1 MKKKINDNEYS
12 SREDAFRVYFDTV
25 TKIVYTL
32 NLISDKNDMTRRL
45 SNNID
50 RTLGYEEEMISNNEK
65 TINNNNNEVGLLINS
80 LKVDLKK
87 IDSFKKYNFNI
98 ERFIEEIDLNTDER
112 FILYCLI
119 VYTIYG
125 DSMSAISVRRI
136 LELISIDS
144 DIYIN
149 KYNYFENDG
158 KLMSSGILTLSHEPY
173 PSIGLLEVT
182 NTLVTFINSKIVFA
196 FLEKDKY
203 DIISEIINAENI
215 NNSVIIDIKTGARK
229 KATKE
234 FNILTPKEIVNEL
247 NKTVIG
253 QDEAKKA
260 LSVHAYLH
268 CLRINGNK
276 DIPFRSN
283 ILMIGPTGVGKTY
296 LVKTLADILGLPF
309 SRADVTTLTET
320 GYVGDDVEVVLY
332 NLYRKANGDLEK
344 AQYGIVFLDEVDKIA
359 KAEPHQSTTGNPSDK
374 AVQEALLSMMNGED
388 IRVPEFGDRRMMHS
402 SDGILMNTKNIL
414 FIFGGAFVGL
424 DDIIKMRLKGESG
437 LGFGSNAILNKNK
450 LQKDKILSQVD
461 VKDVEK
467 YGMIPEFIGRIP
479 IIVTLNELTKENLK
493 DILIKT
499 SESPIKKYVDFF
511 NSIGKKLILTDD
523 AINYIVDRAS
533 GMDMGARALKS
544 IVETAMVNILF
555 NLDGIKGN
563 SLTLTRDDIEEV
575 FNKKETVISN
585 KEDIC
590 ASKKDSIKLNINLS
604 NHFSFSYI
612 PLLYIY
618 FFVIYSINN

>member
-215 NNSVIIDIKTGARK
+215 NNSVIIDIKTGTRK

-493 DILIKT
+493 DILIKS

-585 KEDIC
+585 KEDILKKSNINI
-590 ASKKDSIKLNINLS
+590 AKKDDKN
-604 NHFSFSYI
+604 YMA
-612 PLLYIY
+612 
-618 FFVIYSINN
+618 

>member
-544 IVETAMVNILF
+544 IVETAMINILF

-585 KEDIC
+585 KEDILKKSNINI
-590 ASKKDSIKLNINLS
+590 AKKDDKN
-604 NHFSFSYI
+604 YMA
-612 PLLYIY
+612 
-618 FFVIYSINN
+618 

>member
-1 MKKKINDNEYS
+1 MKKNEYS
-12 SREDAFRVYFDTV
+12 SREEAFRVYFDIV

-50 RTLGYEEEMISNNEK
+50 RTLGYEDEIASNNEK
-65 TINNNNNEVGLLINS
+65 TINTNNNEVNILINS
-80 LKVDLKK
+80 LKNDLKK
-87 IDSFKKYNFNI
+87 IYSFKKYNFNI
-98 ERFIEEIDLNTDER
+98 ERFIDERELNTDER
-112 FILYCLI
+112 FILYCLV

-136 LELISIDS
+136 LELITIDS

-149 KYNYFENDG
+149 KYHYFENDG
-158 KLMSSGILTLSHEPY
+158 KLLSSGILTLSHEPY
-173 PSIGLLEVT
+173 PSLGLLEVT
-182 NTLVTFINSKIVFA
+182 NTLVTFVNSKVVFA

-203 DIISEIINAENI
+203 DIISDIVNSENI

-229 KATKE
+229 KTSKE

-247 NKTVIG
+247 NKKVIG

-296 LVKTLADILGLPF
+296 LVKTLAEILGLPF

-402 SDGILMNTKNIL
+402 SDGIIMNTKNIL

-493 DILIKT
+493 DILMKS
-499 SESPIKKYVDFF
+499 SESPIKKYTDFF
-511 NSIGKKLILTDD
+511 KSIGKNLILDED
-523 AINYIVDRAS
+523 AINYIADKS
-533 GMDMGARALKS
+533 LSMNMGARALKS

-563 SLTLTRDDIEEV
+563 SLTLTRSDIEEV
-575 FNKKETVISN
+575 FDKKERVNSSN
-585 KEDIC
+585 IFEKSNINIP
-590 ASKKDSIKLNINLS
+590 KKDDKN
-604 NHFSFSYI
+604 YMA
-612 PLLYIY
+612 
-618 FFVIYSINN
+618 

>member
-229 KATKE
+229 KTSKE

-247 NKTVIG
+247 NKKVIG

-276 DIPFRSN
+276 DIPFRSHS
-283 ILMIGPTGVGKTY
+283 LMIGPTGVGKTY

-585 KEDIC
+585 KEDILKKSNINI
-590 ASKKDSIKLNINLS
+590 AKKDDKN
-604 NHFSFSYI
+604 YMA
-612 PLLYIY
+612 
-618 FFVIYSINN
+618 

>member
-32 NLISDKNDMTRRL
+32 NLISDKNDMARRL

-215 NNSVIIDIKTGARK
+215 NNSVIIDIKTGTRK

-585 KEDIC
+585 KEDILKKSNINI
-590 ASKKDSIKLNINLS
+590 AKKDDKN
-604 NHFSFSYI
+604 YMA
-612 PLLYIY
+612 
-618 FFVIYSINN
+618 

>member
-215 NNSVIIDIKTGARK
+215 NNSVIIDIKTGTRK

-332 NLYRKANGDLEK
+332 NLYRKAGGDLEK

-585 KEDIC
+585 KEDILKKSNINI
-590 ASKKDSIKLNINLS
+590 AKKDDKN
-604 NHFSFSYI
+604 YMA
-612 PLLYIY
+612 
-618 FFVIYSINN
+618 

>member
-1 MKKKINDNEYS
+1 MKKKINYNEYS
-12 SREDAFRVYFDTV
+12 SKEEAFRVYFDIV

-50 RTLGYEEEMISNNEK
+50 RTLGYEDEIVSNNEK
-65 TINNNNNEVGLLINS
+65 TINTNNNEVNILINS
-80 LKVDLKK
+80 LKLDLKK
-87 IDSFKKYNFNI
+87 IYSFKKYNFNI
-98 ERFIEEIDLNTDER
+98 ERFIEEMELNTDER

-136 LELISIDS
+136 LELITIDS

-149 KYNYFENDG
+149 KYNYFENES
-158 KLMSSGILTLSHEPY
+158 KLISSGILTLSHEPY

-182 NTLVTFINSKIVFA
+182 NTLVTFVNSKVVFA

-203 DIISEIINAENI
+203 DVISDIINAENT
-215 NNSVIIDIKTGARK
+215 NNSVIIDIKTGTRK
-229 KATKE
+229 KTAKE

-247 NKTVIG
+247 NKKVVG
-253 QDEAKKA
+253 QDDAKKA

-332 NLYRKANGDLEK
+332 NLYRKANGDLDK
-344 AQYGIVFLDEVDKIA
+344 AQYGIVFLDEIDKIA

-424 DDIIKMRLKGESG
+424 EDIIKTRLKGESG

-461 VKDVEK
+461 IKDVEK

-479 IIVTLNELTKENLK
+479 ILVALNELTKENLK

-499 SESPIKKYVDFF
+499 SESPIKKYTDFF
-511 NSIGKKLILTDD
+511 KSIGKKLILNED
-523 AINYIVDRAS
+523 AVDYIVDKALT
-533 GMDMGARALKS
+533 MNMGARALKS

-563 SLTLTRDDIEEV
+563 SLTLTRSDIEEV
-575 FNKKETVISN
+575 FNKKETLNSGNIFEKSN
-585 KEDIC
+585 VNIP
-590 ASKKDSIKLNINLS
+590 KKDDK
-604 NHFSFSYI
+604 SYMA
-612 PLLYIY
+612 
-618 FFVIYSINN
+618 

>member
-80 LKVDLKK
+80 LKIDLKK

-98 ERFIEEIDLNTDER
+98 ERFIEAIDLNTDER

-229 KATKE
+229 KASKE

-247 NKTVIG
+247 NKKVIG
-253 QDEAKKA
+253 QDDAKKA

-585 KEDIC
+585 KEDILKKSNINI
-590 ASKKDSIKLNINLS
+590 AKKDDKN
-604 NHFSFSYI
+604 YMA
-612 PLLYIY
+612 
-618 FFVIYSINN
+618 

>member
-1 MKKKINDNEYS
+1 MKKNEYS

-50 RTLGYEEEMISNNEK
+50 RTLGYEDEITSNNEK
-65 TINNNNNEVGLLINS
+65 TINTNNNEVNILINS
-80 LKVDLKK
+80 LKNDLKK
-87 IDSFKKYNFNI
+87 IYSFKKYNFNI
-98 ERFIEEIDLNTDER
+98 ERFIEERELNTDER

-136 LELISIDS
+136 LELITIDS

-149 KYNYFENDG
+149 KYHYFENDG
-158 KLMSSGILTLSHEPY
+158 KLLSSGILTLSHEPY
-173 PSIGLLEVT
+173 PSLGLLEVT
-182 NTLVTFINSKIVFA
+182 NTLITFVNSKVVFT

-203 DIISEIINAENI
+203 DIISDIINAENI

-229 KATKE
+229 KFVKE
-234 FNILTPKEIVNEL
+234 FNILTPKEIVSEL
-247 NKTVIG
+247 DKKVIG

-296 LVKTLADILGLPF
+296 LVKTLAEILGLPF

-332 NLYRKANGDLEK
+332 NLYRKANGDLDK
-344 AQYGIVFLDEVDKIA
+344 AQYGIVFLDEIDKIA

-402 SDGILMNTKNIL
+402 SDGIIMNTKNIL
-414 FIFGGAFVGL
+414 FIFGGAFIGL
-424 DDIIKMRLKGESG
+424 EDIIKMRLKGESG

-450 LQKDKILSQVD
+450 LQKNRILSQVD

-479 IIVTLNELTKENLK
+479 IIVTLNELTKDNLK
-493 DILIKT
+493 DILMK
-499 SESPIKKYVDFF
+499 SAESPIIKYTDFF
-511 NSIGKKLILTDD
+511 KSIGKKLILNED
-523 AINYIVDRAS
+523 AINYIVDRALS
-533 GMDMGARALKS
+533 INMGARALKS
-544 IVETAMVNILF
+544 IVETVMVNILF

-563 SLTLTRDDIEEV
+563 SLTLTRNDIEEV
-575 FNKKETVISN
+575 FDKKETVNSSN
-585 KEDIC
+585 IFEKSNINI
-590 ASKKDSIKLNINLS
+590 AKKDDKN
-604 NHFSFSYI
+604 YMA
-612 PLLYIY
+612 
-618 FFVIYSINN
+618 

>member
-1 MKKKINDNEYS
+1 MLIDFSFKNIGSKLNKMKKKINDNEYS

-229 KATKE
+229 KASKE
-234 FNILTPKEIVNEL
+234 FNILTPKEIVSEL
-247 NKTVIG
+247 DKKVIG

-585 KEDIC
+585 KEDILKKSNINI
-590 ASKKDSIKLNINLS
+590 AKKDDKN
-604 NHFSFSYI
+604 YMA
-612 PLLYIY
+612 
-618 FFVIYSINN
+618 

>member
-1 MKKKINDNEYS
+1 MKKNEYS
-12 SREDAFRVYFDTV
+12 SREEAFRVYFDIV

-50 RTLGYEEEMISNNEK
+50 RTLGYEDEITSNNEK
-65 TINNNNNEVGLLINS
+65 TINTNNNEVNILINS
-80 LKVDLKK
+80 LKNDLKK
-87 IDSFKKYNFNI
+87 IHSFKKYNFNI
-98 ERFIEEIDLNTDER
+98 ERFIEERDLNTDEK

-136 LELISIDS
+136 LELITVDS

-149 KYNYFENDG
+149 KYHYFENDG
-158 KLMSSGILTLSHEPY
+158 KLLSSGILTLSHEPY

-182 NTLVTFINSKIVFA
+182 NTLVTFVNSKVVFA

-229 KATKE
+229 KASKE

-247 NKTVIG
+247 DKKVIG

-296 LVKTLADILGLPF
+296 LVKTLAEILGLPF

-402 SDGILMNTKNIL
+402 SDGIIMNTKNIL

-493 DILIKT
+493 DILMKS
-499 SESPIKKYVDFF
+499 SESPIKKYTDFF
-511 NSIGKKLILTDD
+511 KSIGKNLILDED
-523 AINYIVDRAS
+523 AINYIADKS
-533 GMDMGARALKS
+533 LSMNMGARALKS

-563 SLTLTRDDIEEV
+563 SLTLTRSDIEEV
-575 FNKKETVISN
+575 FDKKEKVNSGNIFEKSN
-585 KEDIC
+585 INI
-590 ASKKDSIKLNINLS
+590 SKKDDKN
-604 NHFSFSYI
+604 YMA
-612 PLLYIY
+612 
-618 FFVIYSINN
+618 

>member
-1 MKKKINDNEYS
+1 MKKKINYNEYS
-12 SREDAFRVYFDTV
+12 SKEEAFRVYFDIV

-50 RTLGYEEEMISNNEK
+50 RTLGYEDEIVSSNEK
-65 TINNNNNEVGLLINS
+65 TINTNNNEVNILINS
-80 LKVDLKK
+80 LKIDLKK
-87 IDSFKKYNFNI
+87 ISAFKKYNFNI
-98 ERFIEEIDLNTDER
+98 ERFVEERELNTDER

-136 LELISIDS
+136 LELITIDS

-149 KYNYFENDG
+149 KYHYFENES
-158 KLMSSGILTLSHEPY
+158 KLISAGVLTLSHEPY

-182 NTLVTFINSKIVFA
+182 NTLVTFINSKVVFA

-203 DIISEIINAENI
+203 DIISDIINTENI

-229 KATKE
+229 KSAKE
-234 FNILTPKEIVNEL
+234 FNILTPKEIVTEL
-247 NKTVIG
+247 NKKVIG

-332 NLYRKANGDLEK
+332 NLYRKANGDLDK
-344 AQYGIVFLDEVDKIA
+344 AQYGIVFLDEIDKIA

-388 IRVPEFGDRRMMHS
+388 VRVPEFGDRRMMHS

-424 DDIIKMRLKGESG
+424 EDIIKTRLKGESG
-437 LGFGSNAILNKNK
+437 LGFGSNAVLNKNK
-450 LQKDKILSQVD
+450 LQKDKILNQVD

-479 IIVTLNELTKENLK
+479 ILVALNELTKENLK

-499 SESPIKKYVDFF
+499 SESPIKKYTDFF
-511 NSIGKKLILTDD
+511 KSIGKKLILNED
-523 AINYIVDRAS
+523 AIDYIVDKALT
-533 GMDMGARALKS
+533 MNMGARALKS

-563 SLTLTRDDIEEV
+563 SLTLTRGDIEEV
-575 FNKKETVISN
+575 FDKKETVNSGNIFEKSN
-585 KEDIC
+585 INIP
-590 ASKKDSIKLNINLS
+590 KKDDK
-604 NHFSFSYI
+604 SYMA
-612 PLLYIY
+612 
-618 FFVIYSINN
+618 

>member
-149 KYNYFENDG
+149 KYHYFENDG
-158 KLMSSGILTLSHEPY
+158 KLLSSGILTLSHEPY

-215 NNSVIIDIKTGARK
+215 NNSVIIDIKTGTRK

-585 KEDIC
+585 KEDILKKSNINI
-590 ASKKDSIKLNINLS
+590 AKKDDKN
-604 NHFSFSYI
+604 YMA
-612 PLLYIY
+612 
-618 FFVIYSINN
+618 

>member
-65 TINNNNNEVGLLINS
+65 TINNNNEVGLLINS

-215 NNSVIIDIKTGARK
+215 NNSVIIDIKTGTRK

-234 FNILTPKEIVNEL
+234 FNILTPKEIINEL

-585 KEDIC
+585 KEDILKKSNINI
-590 ASKKDSIKLNINLS
+590 AKKDDKN
-604 NHFSFSYI
+604 YMA
-612 PLLYIY
+612 
-618 FFVIYSINN
+618 

>member
-98 ERFIEEIDLNTDER
+98 ERFIEAIDLNTDER

-229 KATKE
+229 KASKE

-247 NKTVIG
+247 NKKVIG
-253 QDEAKKA
+253 QDDAKKA

-332 NLYRKANGDLEK
+332 NLYRKAGGDLEK

-523 AINYIVDRAS
+523 AINYIVNRAS

-585 KEDIC
+585 KEDILKKSNINI
-590 ASKKDSIKLNINLS
+590 AKKDDKNYMAWFYFI
-604 NHFSFSYI
+604 YI
-612 PLLYIY
+612 FLLYI
-618 FFVIYSINN
+618 V

>member
-1 MKKKINDNEYS
+1 MKKNEYS
-12 SREDAFRVYFDTV
+12 SREEAFRVYFDIV

-50 RTLGYEEEMISNNEK
+50 RTLGYEDEIASNNEK
-65 TINNNNNEVGLLINS
+65 TINTNNNEVNILINS
-80 LKVDLKK
+80 LKNDLKK
-87 IDSFKKYNFNI
+87 IYSFKKYNFNI
-98 ERFIEEIDLNTDER
+98 ERFIDEIELNTDER
-112 FILYCLI
+112 FILYCLV

-136 LELISIDS
+136 LELITIDS

-149 KYNYFENDG
+149 KYHYFENDG
-158 KLMSSGILTLSHEPY
+158 KLLSSGILTLSHEPY
-173 PSIGLLEVT
+173 PSLGLLEVT
-182 NTLVTFINSKIVFA
+182 NTLVTFVNSKVVFA

-203 DIISEIINAENI
+203 DIILDIVNAENI

-229 KATKE
+229 KTSKE

-247 NKTVIG
+247 NKKVIG

-296 LVKTLADILGLPF
+296 LVKTLAEILGLPF

-402 SDGILMNTKNIL
+402 SDGIIMNTKNIL

-493 DILIKT
+493 DILMKS
-499 SESPIKKYVDFF
+499 SESPIKKYTDFF
-511 NSIGKKLILTDD
+511 KSIGKNLILDED
-523 AINYIVDRAS
+523 AINYIADKS
-533 GMDMGARALKS
+533 LSMSMGARALKS

-563 SLTLTRDDIEEV
+563 SLTLTRSDIEEV
-575 FNKKETVISN
+575 FDKKERVNSSN
-585 KEDIC
+585 IFEKSNINIP
-590 ASKKDSIKLNINLS
+590 KKDDKN
-604 NHFSFSYI
+604 YMA
-612 PLLYIY
+612 
-618 FFVIYSINN
+618 

>member
-1 MKKKINDNEYS
+1 
-12 SREDAFRVYFDTV
+12 
-25 TKIVYTL
+25 
-32 NLISDKNDMTRRL
+32 
-45 SNNID
+45 
-50 RTLGYEEEMISNNEK
+50 
-65 TINNNNNEVGLLINS
+65 
-80 LKVDLKK
+80 
-87 IDSFKKYNFNI
+87 
-98 ERFIEEIDLNTDER
+98 
-112 FILYCLI
+112 
-119 VYTIYG
+119 
-125 DSMSAISVRRI
+125 
-136 LELISIDS
+136 
-144 DIYIN
+144 
-149 KYNYFENDG
+149 
-158 KLMSSGILTLSHEPY
+158 
-173 PSIGLLEVT
+173 
-182 NTLVTFINSKIVFA
+182 
-196 FLEKDKY
+196 
-203 DIISEIINAENI
+203 
-215 NNSVIIDIKTGARK
+215 
-229 KATKE
+229 
-234 FNILTPKEIVNEL
+234 
-247 NKTVIG
+247 
-253 QDEAKKA
+253 
-260 LSVHAYLH
+260 
-268 CLRINGNK
+268 
-276 DIPFRSN
+276 
-283 ILMIGPTGVGKTY
+283 MIGPTGVGKTY

-344 AQYGIVFLDEVDKIA
+344 AQFGIVFLDEVDKIA

-585 KEDIC
+585 KEDILKKSNINI
-590 ASKKDSIKLNINLS
+590 AKKDDKN
-604 NHFSFSYI
+604 YMA
-612 PLLYIY
+612 
-618 FFVIYSINN
+618 

>member
-65 TINNNNNEVGLLINS
+65 TINNNNEVGLLINS

-182 NTLVTFINSKIVFA
+182 NTLVTFVNSKIVFA

-229 KATKE
+229 KAAKE

-585 KEDIC
+585 KEDILKKSNINI
-590 ASKKDSIKLNINLS
+590 AKKDDKN
-604 NHFSFSYI
+604 YMA
-612 PLLYIY
+612 
-618 FFVIYSINN
+618 

>member
-12 SREDAFRVYFDTV
+12 SREDSFRVYFDTV

-182 NTLVTFINSKIVFA
+182 NTLVTFVNSKIVFA

-215 NNSVIIDIKTGARK
+215 NNSVIIDIKTGTRK

-585 KEDIC
+585 KEDILKKSNINI
-590 ASKKDSIKLNINLS
+590 AKKDDKN
-604 NHFSFSYI
+604 YMA
-612 PLLYIY
+612 
-618 FFVIYSINN
+618 

>member
-215 NNSVIIDIKTGARK
+215 NNSVIIDIKTGTRK

-296 LVKTLADILGLPF
+296 LVKTLADILGIPF

-461 VKDVEK
+461 IKDVEK

-585 KEDIC
+585 KEDILKKSNINI
-590 ASKKDSIKLNINLS
+590 AKKDDKN
-604 NHFSFSYI
+604 YMA
-612 PLLYIY
+612 
-618 FFVIYSINN
+618 

>member
-80 LKVDLKK
+80 LKIDLKK

-182 NTLVTFINSKIVFA
+182 NTLVTFVNSKIVFA

-229 KATKE
+229 KTSKE

-479 IIVTLNELTKENLK
+479 IIVTLNELTKDNLK
-493 DILIKT
+493 DILMKS
-499 SESPIKKYVDFF
+499 SESPIKKYTDFF
-511 NSIGKKLILTDD
+511 KSIGKNLILNEE
-523 AINYIVDRAS
+523 AINYIADKALS
-533 GMDMGARALKS
+533 MNMGARALKS

-585 KEDIC
+585 KEDILKKSNINI
-590 ASKKDSIKLNINLS
+590 AKKDDKN
-604 NHFSFSYI
+604 YMA
-612 PLLYIY
+612 
-618 FFVIYSINN
+618 

>member
-173 PSIGLLEVT
+173 PSIGLLEVS
-182 NTLVTFINSKIVFA
+182 NTLVTFVNSKIVFA

-215 NNSVIIDIKTGARK
+215 SNSVIIDIKTGTRK

-585 KEDIC
+585 KEDILKKSNINI
-590 ASKKDSIKLNINLS
+590 AKKDDKN
-604 NHFSFSYI
+604 YMA
-612 PLLYIY
+612 
-618 FFVIYSINN
+618 

>member
-182 NTLVTFINSKIVFA
+182 NTLVTFVNSKIVFA

-296 LVKTLADILGLPF
+296 LVKTLAEILGLPF

-585 KEDIC
+585 KEDILKKSNINI
-590 ASKKDSIKLNINLS
+590 AKKDDKN
-604 NHFSFSYI
+604 YMA
-612 PLLYIY
+612 
-618 FFVIYSINN
+618 

>member
-1 MKKKINDNEYS
+1 MKKNEYS
-12 SREDAFRVYFDTV
+12 SREEAFRVYFDIV

-50 RTLGYEEEMISNNEK
+50 RTLGYEDEIASNNEK
-65 TINNNNNEVGLLINS
+65 TINTNNNEVNILINS
-80 LKVDLKK
+80 LKNDLKK
-87 IDSFKKYNFNI
+87 IYSFKKYNFNI
-98 ERFIEEIDLNTDER
+98 ERFIDEIELNTDER
-112 FILYCLI
+112 FILYCLV

-136 LELISIDS
+136 LELITIDS

-149 KYNYFENDG
+149 KYHYFENDG
-158 KLMSSGILTLSHEPY
+158 KLLSSGILTLSHEPY
-173 PSIGLLEVT
+173 PSLGLLEVT
-182 NTLVTFINSKIVFA
+182 NTLVTFVNSKVVFA

-203 DIISEIINAENI
+203 DIISDIVNAENI

-229 KATKE
+229 KTSKE

-247 NKTVIG
+247 DKKVIG

-296 LVKTLADILGLPF
+296 LVKTLAEILGLPF

-402 SDGILMNTKNIL
+402 SDGIIMNTKNIL

-479 IIVTLNELTKENLK
+479 IIVTLNELTKDNLK
-493 DILIKT
+493 DILMKS
-499 SESPIKKYVDFF
+499 SESPIKKYTDFF
-511 NSIGKKLILTDD
+511 KSIGKNLILDED
-523 AINYIVDRAS
+523 AINYIADKS
-533 GMDMGARALKS
+533 LSMNMGARALKS

-563 SLTLTRDDIEEV
+563 SLTLTRSDIEEV
-575 FNKKETVISN
+575 FDKKERVNSSN
-585 KEDIC
+585 IFEKSNINIP
-590 ASKKDSIKLNINLS
+590 KKDDKN
-604 NHFSFSYI
+604 YMA
-612 PLLYIY
+612 
-618 FFVIYSINN
+618 

>member
-98 ERFIEEIDLNTDER
+98 ERFIEDIDLNTDER

-296 LVKTLADILGLPF
+296 LVKTLAEILGLPF

-585 KEDIC
+585 KEDILKKSNINI
-590 ASKKDSIKLNINLS
+590 AKKDDKN
-604 NHFSFSYI
+604 YMA
-612 PLLYIY
+612 
-618 FFVIYSINN
+618 

>member
-215 NNSVIIDIKTGARK
+215 NNSVIIDIKTGTRK

-575 FNKKETVISN
+575 FNKKETAISN
-585 KEDIC
+585 KEDILKKSNINI
-590 ASKKDSIKLNINLS
+590 AKKDDKN
-604 NHFSFSYI
+604 YMA
-612 PLLYIY
+612 
-618 FFVIYSINN
+618 

>member
-1 MKKKINDNEYS
+1 MKKNINDNEYS

-215 NNSVIIDIKTGARK
+215 NNSVIIDIKTGTRK

-585 KEDIC
+585 KEDILKKSNINI
-590 ASKKDSIKLNINLS
+590 AKKDDKN
-604 NHFSFSYI
+604 YMA
-612 PLLYIY
+612 
-618 FFVIYSINN
+618 

>member
-296 LVKTLADILGLPF
+296 LVKTLAEILGLPF

-332 NLYRKANGDLEK
+332 NLYRKAGGDLEK

-585 KEDIC
+585 KEDILKKSNINI
-590 ASKKDSIKLNINLS
+590 AKKDDKN
-604 NHFSFSYI
+604 YMA
-612 PLLYIY
+612 
-618 FFVIYSINN
+618 